1 MPQHP
6 KYYKD
11 PIKSFEDI
19 LNLIGKLVQYGLAH
33 EDVIY
38 PELEYIMSALHGA
51 LSREEE
57 SEEYETLEVIW
68 RNCKDG
74 EEDQFIQDLRNALS
88 LVMYSDFTGNYES
101 KIEEVKKNRDLEY
114 YKIHKIL

>member
-19 LNLIGKLVQYGLAH
+19 QNLISKLVQYGLAH

-38 PELEYIMSALHGA
+38 PELEYIMSALYSDG
-51 LSREEE
+51 E
-57 SEEYETLEVIW
+57 SQDYETLEVIW
-68 RNCKDG
+68 QNCKDG

-114 YKIHKIL
+114 YKTNQKL

>member
-38 PELEYIMSALHGA
+38 PELEYIMSALYSDG
-51 LSREEE
+51 E
-57 SEEYETLEVIW
+57 SQDYETLSVLFE
-68 RNCKDG
+68 NTKD
-74 EEDQFIQDLRNALS
+74 EEIDQFIQDLRNTLS
-88 LVMYSDFTGNYES
+88 VVLYSDHTGNYES
-101 KIEEVKKNRDLEY
+101 KIEEVKNNRDLEY
-114 YKIHKIL
+114 YKSNQKLL

>member
-6 KYYKD
+6 NYYKD

-38 PELEYIMSALHGA
+38 PELEYIMSALYSDG
-51 LSREEE
+51 E
-57 SEEYETLEVIW
+57 SQDYETLSILFENIE
-68 RNCKDG
+68 D
-74 EEDQFIQDLRNALS
+74 EEIDQFIQDLRNALS
-88 LVMYSDFTGNYES
+88 VVLYSDHTGNYAS
-101 KIEEVKKNRDLEY
+101 KIEEVKNNRDLEY
-114 YKIHKIL
+114 YKTNQKL